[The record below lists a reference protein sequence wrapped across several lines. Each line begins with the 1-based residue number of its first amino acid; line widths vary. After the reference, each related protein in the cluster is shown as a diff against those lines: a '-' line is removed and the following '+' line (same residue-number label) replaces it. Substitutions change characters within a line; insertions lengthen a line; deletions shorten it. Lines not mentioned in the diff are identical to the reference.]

1 MYMKHVQLLIDE
13 PLLERLD
20 ADPEVRR
27 LGRSEV
33 LRRAAI
39 EYLKRKRSKAIR
51 DDYRR
56 AYGRETG
63 LGEDF
68 SGWERQGTWPEK

>member
-1 MYMKHVQLLIDE
+1 MKHVQILIDE
-13 PLLERLD
+13 PLLKRLD

-39 EYLKRKRSKAIR
+39 DYLKRRQTRRIE
-51 DDYRR
+51 DEYRR
-56 AYGRETG
+56 AYGRERG
-63 LGEDF
+63 LGDEF
-68 SGWERQGTWPEK
+68 AGWEGQGAWPEK